1 MLRGWS
7 LLRGWSFRPSLFVQ
21 LEDFYHLTEFS
32 QKIKVLQSFS
42 VGKSLARK
50 CLGEGWEYSMC
61 EQPLSLARGL
71 PPQHPLQLLVRNAG
85 TKISSC
91 TLKGVF
97 N

>member
-50 CLGEGWEYSMC
+50 CLGEG
-61 EQPLSLARGL
+61 
-71 PPQHPLQLLVRNAG
+71 
-85 TKISSC
+85 
-91 TLKGVF
+91 
-97 N
+97 